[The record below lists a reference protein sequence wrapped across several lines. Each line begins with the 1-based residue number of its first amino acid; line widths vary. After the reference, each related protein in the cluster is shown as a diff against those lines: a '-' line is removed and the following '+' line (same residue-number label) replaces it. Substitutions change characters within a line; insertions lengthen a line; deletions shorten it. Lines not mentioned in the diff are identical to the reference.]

1 MTKNKVLPKHINNS
15 AEQAFVSA
23 RSADYELAQKAAAGD
38 MEAFEQIYW
47 QHHRRIL
54 DICLGM
60 CKNATKINCEKKN
73 QLETG
78 NYLKEFCLLN

>member
-38 MEAFEQIYW
+38 M
-47 QHHRRIL
+47 RRSSKFIGST
-54 DICLGM
+54 I
-60 CKNATKINCEKKN
+60 ATFLIFAWECARMPPK
-73 QLETG
+73 
-78 NYLKEFCLLN
+78 